1 MLSYMRKNA
10 KSPIMKILLAGVAL
24 SFLIGFGASYFL
36 TSMRKSGPKG
46 NNDTVAKVA
55 NVEISRREF
64 IQELDRAK
72 RRYRAQGFGQD
83 QEMFKSPLFMRSI
96 LSNLIDMIALRLAAQ
111 DMDIRASNEEL
122 ADYLKRSGMF
132 VNRGKFNRQKMLNY
146 LRRSG
151 QSLQDFEDNIRF
163 EMGGYKLLSLLQ
175 SSVFASEDEVWK
187 EYQAKNEKVD
197 LQVMRIGQA
206 QVNFDPESLS
216 PEEVKKV
223 YDESTEDFRKPEKRR
238 LNYISVNVNDF
249 IQGVDLD
256 ENDVLDYYDN
266 NLKRYNAPEMAHYR
280 QIILRFSDDAQKEK
294 VREKMDSIHTQA
306 VVEGLD
312 FADLAGKYSE
322 DETTAGNGGDVGW
335 QGSKG
340 GIQGI
345 KDKAFALEK
354 GDISEVIDIPGG
366 FALIKLEG
374 RRDAGTQPLKEIY
387 ERVEM
392 ETTHDQ
398 ARKLA
403 NKDIA
408 ATFAEIAP
416 GTDLI
421 DFAEK
426 KGLEPSSTPFF
437 EKSGDAK
444 GIEKGFEVAQ
454 SAFEMSA
461 NEIGGPHEGYSKFFI
476 YQLAEVQESVIP
488 AFEDIESEV
497 RASLAKQKKEEL
509 LRALAD
515 GYLKRL
521 RAEEITLEQAAVE
534 LGIEVIETG
543 KFVASAYTV
552 PKVGFIK
559 GLIEEAFSVFP
570 PDEYPAQ
577 SLDNSGEQ
585 ILFRIADRDIADQAA
600 FELEKEK
607 LQGEF
612 MQAKYR
618 SFVTQW
624 IQGLRERY
632 PVVENQEFWSLIAE
646 NQ

>member
-10 KSPIMKILLAGVAL
+10 KSPIMKILLGGVAL

-36 TSMRKSGPKG
+36 TSMRKSGPAG
-46 NNDTVAKVA
+46 QIDTVAKVA
-55 NVEISRREF
+55 HVEISRREF

-111 DMDIRASNEEL
+111 DMDIKASNEEV
-122 ADYLKRSGMF
+122 ADYLLRSGMF
-132 VNRGKFNRQKMLNY
+132 VSRGKFNRQTMLNY

-151 QSLQDFEDNIRF
+151 QSLQDFEEGIRF

-187 EYQAKNEKVD
+187 EYQAKNEKID
-197 LQVMRIGQA
+197 LQVMRIGEA
-206 QVNFDPESLS
+206 QVNFDAESLS
-216 PEEVKKV
+216 LEDIKKV

-238 LNYISVNVNDF
+238 LNYISVNVNDH
-249 IQGVDLD
+249 IEDVDLG
-256 ENDVLDYYDN
+256 ENDVQDYYDN

-280 QIILRFSDDAQKEK
+280 QIILRFAGDAEKAK
-294 VREKMDSIHTQA
+294 VREKMDSVRTQA

-322 DETTAGNGGDVGW
+322 DETTAGNGGDAGW
-335 QGSKG
+335 QGRKG

-366 FALIKLEG
+366 FALIKLAG
-374 RRDAGTQPLKEIY
+374 RRDAGTQPLKEIFG
-387 ERVEM
+387 RVEM

-403 NKDIA
+403 SKAIA
-408 ATFAEIAP
+408 ATFAEITP
-416 GTDLI
+416 GTDLV

-426 KGLEPSSTPFF
+426 KGLEPFSTPFF
-437 EKSGDAK
+437 AKSGDAK

-454 SAFEMSA
+454 STFEMSA
-461 NEIGGPHEGYSKFFI
+461 NEIGGPHEGYSKYFI

-497 RASLAKQKKEEL
+497 RDTLATQRKEEL
-509 LRALAD
+509 LKVLAD

-521 RAEEITLEQAAVE
+521 RAEEMTLEQAAEE
-534 LGIEVIETG
+534 LGIDVIETG
-543 KFVASAYTV
+543 KFAASAYTV

-559 GLIEEAFSVFP
+559 GLIEGAFSVFP
-570 PDEYPAQ
+570 PDEYPAEA
-577 SLDNSGEQ
+577 LDNSGER
-585 ILFRIADRDIADQAA
+585 IIFRIADRDIADQAA

-612 MQAKYR
+612 MQTKYR

-646 NQ
+646 ND